1 MDAPYI
7 IGLRTNTSVQDM
19 LHSARSNVTTGQQA
33 SGAAPDVARD
43 PARRFIVKVQ
53 APLSGGVSEQT
64 SWGRLRPGATRG
76 A

>member
-19 LHSARSNVTTGQQA
+19 LQLARSNVTTGQAA

-53 APLSGGVSEQT
+53 APLSGGVSEQIT
-64 SWGRLRPGATRG
+64 WGGVRARA
-76 A
+76 